1 VTLGELL
8 ARAALRRPDAEAVV
22 DGRRRLTYFELDRR
36 ATALALGLGRLAV
49 GRGDRVLL
57 ALRNRLEHVVAY
69 WALQK
74 LGGVAVP
81 VNFRLAANELRYLL
95 DDSGAR
101 LALYEESTAD
111 TMRDATSGTHTD
123 LVYVG
128 DDPPAGSTP
137 FDELLGDRDE
147 SGGRQAGG
155 VEGTRSLRAAADG
168 KRPDGAQPQ
177 RSSASVPR
185 GRLDPSR
192 LPSAALAPAAEPPG
206 ENDLSLILYT
216 SGTTGRPKGVPR
228 THRNHYAGAMAHVI
242 QCGYTWGERTLGV
255 MPLYHTMGI
264 HALTS
269 MAAINGCFVCQPEWS
284 AAGALRLIADERLTA
299 LYLIPT
305 LFWELVHAPELART
319 DVSSVRK
326 LAYAG
331 APMLAPLTE
340 ACAKAFRPD
349 VFVNHYGSTE
359 IYTFSI
365 FPDVRAKPGCAGR
378 PGIHSMLRVVVAS
391 AERRVGPDEQAP
403 AGAKGEIIASLASD
417 EAFAGYWN
425 RPDADARAL
434 REGWYFTGDMGWL
447 DGDGDLWV
455 AGRVDDMIISGGE
468 NIHPVEVEDV
478 LARHAGVKDVAV
490 IGEPDEKWGERVV
503 AFVVPAGPGLTAET
517 LDRHCRTSGDLAN
530 FKRPRRFVFVTTIPK
545 TASGK
550 ILRRLLRDGQYT
562 EVGP

>member
-1 VTLGELL
+1 MTLAALL
-8 ARAALRRPDAEAVV
+8 ARAALRRPDADAVV
-22 DGRRRLTYFELDRR
+22 DGSRRLTYAELDRH
-36 ATALALGLGRLAV
+36 ATAAAQGFASLGVA
-49 GRGDRVLL
+49 RGDRVLL
-57 ALRNRLEHVVAY
+57 VLRNRLEHVVAY

-81 VNFRLAANELRYLL
+81 VNFRLAANELRYVLE
-95 DDSGAR
+95 DSGAR
-101 LALYEESTAD
+101 LALFEDS
-111 TMRDATSGTHTD
+111 TSGPMLDASSGTATR
-123 LVYVG
+123 LVFVG
-128 DDPPAGSTP
+128 KRPPAGVGLSADVLS
-137 FDELLGDRDE
+137 FDGLLRD
-147 SGGRQAGG
+147 SVLQA
-155 VEGTRSLRAAADG
+155 
-168 KRPDGAQPQ
+168 
-177 RSSASVPR
+177 
-185 GRLDPSR
+185 PSI
-192 LPSAALAPAAEPPG
+192 EPPS
-206 ENDLSLILYT
+206 ESDLSLILYT

-228 THRNHYAGAMAHVI
+228 THKNHYAGAMAHVI
-242 QCGYTWGERTLGV
+242 QCGYTWRERTLGV

-269 MAAINGCFVCQPEWS
+269 MAAVNGCFVCQPDWS
-284 AAGALRLIADERLTA
+284 SASALRLIADERLTA

-305 LFWELVHAPELART
+305 LFWELTHAPELTRS

-340 ACAKAFRPD
+340 ACAKTFDPG

-378 PGIHSMLRVVVAS
+378 PGIHSALRVVVAS
-391 AERRVGPDEQAP
+391 AERRVGPDEVVP
-403 AGAKGEIIASLASD
+403 AGVKGEIIASLRSD
-417 EAFAGYWN
+417 EAFAGYWK
-425 RPDADARAL
+425 RPDADTRAL
-434 REGWYFTGDMGWL
+434 RDGWYFTGDMGWI
-447 DGDGDLWV
+447 DADGDLWV

-490 IGEPDEKWGERVV
+490 IGEPDERWGERVV
-503 AFVVPAGPGLTAET
+503 AFIVPAGAVTAEA
-517 LDRHCRTSGDLAN
+517 LDHHCRTSGDLAS
-530 FKRPRRFVFVTTIPK
+530 FKRPRRFVFVTAIPK

-562 EVGP
+562 EVRP